1 MLRAKP
7 RPSSPTTTPQ
17 SAIVTLLAPLKHIAA
32 LKLSKLAIFVGSAS
46 PLKNLRPKLLVSSEP
61 EPIPLPIPLPP
72 TPGEILEQ
80 IGGNLRQLREQHQLS
95 IEDISARTQIQP
107 RLIRALE
114 EGHIEMLPES
124 VYVKGLIKRY
134 ANSLGLDGMAISQQV
149 PKWEPESATFEPVTK
164 MQMTGFHAAIRI
176 KPSHVYLGY
185 ALAIVGI
192 CAGTSQLL
200 NNALRPPATVEV
212 AVIPPRQPVGIV
224 IKNSTFAK
232 IWLARTTKF
241 TGNVKVGTQLNWLVK
256 KPIPIDINNVDSWI
270 GSGDSKPPK
279 PLAKIRQ
286 KRSVNNKVRKY

>member
-1 MLRAKP
+1 M
-7 RPSSPTTTPQ
+7 
-17 SAIVTLLAPLKHIAA
+17 TLLAPLKHIAA

-46 PLKNLRPKLLVSSEP
+46 SLKNLRLKLPVSSAP
-61 EPIPLPIPLPP
+61 EQIPLPP

-80 IGGNLRQLREQHQLS
+80 IGGNLRQLREQRDLS

-107 RLIRALE
+107 RLIRAIE
-114 EGHIEMLPES
+114 EGRIEMLPES
-124 VYVKGLIKRY
+124 VYVKGSIKRY

-149 PKWEPESATFEPVTK
+149 LKWEPESATFKPVTK

-200 NNALRPPATVEV
+200 NNALRPPATVEI
-212 AVIPPRQPVGIV
+212 AAIPPRQPVGIV
-224 IKNSTFAK
+224 MTNATLAK
-232 IWLARTTKF
+232 IWLDGTTKF
-241 TGNVKVGTQLNWLVK
+241 TGNAKVGTQLNWLVR
-256 KPIPIDINNVDSWI
+256 KPISIDTNNLDSWL
-270 GSGDSKPPK
+270 GSGDSEPPQ

-286 KRSVNNKVRKY
+286 KRGVNNKVRQY